1 MARHARVNLSL
12 IMRGIIAG
20 GSTYDN
26 CVPVAAR
33 ARPKLLGGGATSDA
47 GAFIRFIERRPAA
60 RVSQPSCRAASWLPS
75 GAACAGRS
83 GGTDFTRPS
92 VLSAYVS

>member
-47 GAFIRFIERRPAA
+47 AAFIRFIERRPAA
-60 RVSQPSCRAASWLPS
+60 RVSQPSCRAAIAPAIRVHAAQTGCRLRR
-75 GAACAGRS
+75 ACA
-83 GGTDFTRPS
+83 
-92 VLSAYVS
+92 